1 MKTEKI
7 TAVLLIASLLVFASG
22 IDVITSPLNNSYLKN
37 NAINNISINVNTI
50 AGTITNDTLK
60 LYANNNLIY
69 ANTVSNNGIYSIP
82 IFISTNRSN
91 ITITL
96 YTSNNAKNQTY
107 VYYIAQNSFIQK
119 LMQFMNIYIYDII
132 ALIIASLLLFLRR
145 NRILS
150 IIAIFV
156 LAIAI
161 TYTLSLTNVINE
173 DIYLILLGTNIMMLF
188 YAIFSIF

>member
-1 MKTEKI
+1 MREKI
-7 TAVLLIASLLVFASG
+7 TAVLLFATLIVFASG

-50 AGTITNDTLK
+50 SSTLTSDTLK
-60 LYANNNLIY
+60 LYANGNLIY
-69 ANTVSNNGIYSIP
+69 SNTVSANGIYPIP
-82 IFISTNRSN
+82 IFISTNKSN

-96 YTSNNAKNQTY
+96 YTSSNAKNETY

-150 IIAIFV
+150 IIAVFV
-156 LAIAI
+156 LSIAIA
-161 TYTLSLTNVINE
+161 YTLSITNIINE
-173 DIYLILLGTNIMMLF
+173 SIYLVLLGTNILLLF